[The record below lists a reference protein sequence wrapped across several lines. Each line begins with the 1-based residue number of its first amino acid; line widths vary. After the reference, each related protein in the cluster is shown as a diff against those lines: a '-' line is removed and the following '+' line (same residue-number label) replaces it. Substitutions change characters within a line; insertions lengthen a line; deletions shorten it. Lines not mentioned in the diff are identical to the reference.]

1 MRNRPWLGLFMTLLP
16 VAFLIAFIGIP
27 MILALLYSLGDL
39 GAANEAI
46 RVTALHQIGA
56 KHGLTWAIYRALFSN
71 PGFLQDILATVWVTV
86 VSTAVVLLIGWII
99 ALYGRFSEGLAA
111 RILGTLYIVPMFIP
125 IVIASF
131 ALVSFFNDGGFLYAV
146 LQHLG
151 VKNPDMPSYTQ
162 IGVVLALVWTG
173 IPFSVLLLSS
183 GLKGVSD
190 AQIEAARDVGAS
202 WPSIVLRILV
212 PQNLMSTLIVITFSV
227 IAMLGSY
234 TVPYLTGPNAPQMLG
249 VAIYSY
255 FVTYNEPQQS
265 QAMAMVLFAM
275 AIGVAYFYV
284 RSNVRTTIDEEATR
298 DDALS

>member
-16 VAFLIAFIGIP
+16 VAFLVAFIGIP

-46 RVTALHQIGA
+46 RVTALHQVRA
-56 KHGLTWAIYRALFSN
+56 KHGLSLTIYRDLFSN
-71 PGFLQDILATVWVTV
+71 PGFLQDIWATIWVTV
-86 VSTAVVLLIGWII
+86 VSTAIVLMIGWII
-99 ALYGRFSEGLAA
+99 ALYGRFSEGLAS

-131 ALVSFFNDGGFLYAV
+131 AIVSFFNDGGFLYSV

-151 VKNPDMPSYTQ
+151 VKNPEMPSYTQ

-249 VAIYSY
+249 VTIYSY

-284 RSNVRTTIDEEATR
+284 RSNVRTAIDEEATSG
-298 DDALS
+298 DALG